1 MGADQAV
8 TDGEN
13 EAREG
18 LVARVIELL
27 PNAACRVELES
38 RARVIAH
45 SASANAANFVR
56 VRLNDKVLVE
66 LSPHD
71 RTRGRI
77 VKLLGKG

>member
-1 MGADQAV
+1 M
-8 TDGEN
+8 TDVEN
-13 EAREG
+13 EAHEG
-18 LVARVIELL
+18 VVARVIELL
-27 PNAACRVELES
+27 PNAACRVQLES

-71 RTRGRI
+71 KTRGRI